1 MADAVL
7 QYYRRLSNLFV
18 ADRRGRIVKN
28 TGDGALV
35 EFGSIVDAVRCA
47 VEIQRVM
54 AEQNIEVPQVKRIE
68 YRIGIHVGDII
79 NADDDI
85 FGDGVNMRCV
95 SKGSQNRA
103 VSAYPT
109 TPTDKFEARLISS
122 STIWG
127 RRF

>member
-35 EFGSIVDAVRCA
+35 EFGSIVDAVRCD

-103 VSAYPT
+103 VSAFPT
-109 TPTDKFEARLISS
+109 MLTGKCVAR
-122 STIWG
+122 
-127 RRF
+127 